1 MTAADRKSKLGRT
14 LGTVLAM
21 TWALALLLIAWQW
34 IRPSPA
40 TDGFRKGSD
49 RSHVVGNAIASK
61 AVELAPTSLPLPGGS
76 LPIQPAD
83 RMLAAQVPARIDG
96 LDHSAGSAPERLP
109 DQVAGRSLA
118 DNSAPDAS
126 AGAPAANRP
135 IRLPSEADAS
145 ANHRSDLDAPSELL
159 GDKWGMPA
167 SWGALGLR
175 EVARLLRGPDPT
187 LAAAAQEEL
196 QRRGIVGPLVYLAR
210 LAGDADPAVRR
221 EFVESLPTI
230 SGVDARPWLLELSYD
245 DDPRAGR
252 GGHAHGYKRRPGAS
266 QAGQASRSRRSG
278 RRHAR
283 PSGKGTSG
291 QALRATLSRSFA
303 AHWCSRD
310 CSPIPRQLS
319 VQLARTTAATANRA
333 GISNERAAAAPL
345 AVQSVKRSQATPPYY
360 DRRSIARRL
369 G

>member
-40 TDGFRKGSD
+40 TDGFRKGPD

-83 RMLAAQVPARIDG
+83 RMPAAQVPARVDG

-118 DNSAPDAS
+118 DNSAQGVS
-126 AGAPAANRP
+126 TGAPAANRP
-135 IRLPSEADAS
+135 IRLPSEVDAS

-159 GDKWGMPA
+159 GDKRGRPA
-167 SWGALGLR
+167 SWGALELR

-187 LAAAAQEEL
+187 LAAAAQDEL

-221 EFVESLPTI
+221 AFVESLPTI

-245 DDPRAGR
+245 DDP
-252 GGHAHGYKRRPGAS
+252 H
-266 QAGQASRSRRSG
+266 
-278 RRHAR
+278 
-283 PSGKGTSG
+283 
-291 QALRATLSRSFA
+291 
-303 AHWCSRD
+303 
-310 CSPIPRQLS
+310 
-319 VQLARTTAATANRA
+319 V
-333 GISNERAAAAPL
+333 RAAAVTLMATSGDL
-345 AVQSVKRSQATPPYY
+345 ELLKRVKQVALEDPDDATRGQAAKALPDKPVE
-360 DRRSIARRL
+360 RR
-369 G
+369 